1 MVKSN
6 SVKIAKLSK
15 VKQEELKNNIEKH
28 FNLTKFQTYFPSMI
42 YWEDF
47 DNNPYSK
54 QLFILDSKYQLT
66 GLERKSDK
74 SESELDF
81 LGYINKK
88 NNSNNNS
95 SSTKHEIHFKIN
107 PLLEPSNVMMN
118 RYQLESP
125 DLMPSVF
132 DYITNKKINSPHNF
146 SYVETLFVY
155 LSSSLV
161 EKGKCPSFPYFYG
174 SYLGVMDTFKQN
186 ISDEYSTMK
195 NNSWFNEY
203 KNVLFNIEKVSI
215 EDELFKNL
223 DNLEPINEE
232 EQKNKDTSLG
242 IEDFDFDSIDIN
254 NNKNKKKKRCSSFN
268 RNECGSISNNEDDD
282 DSVWETEE
290 EIEGDSEEDKDAEED
305 VDNEDEDEEE
315 EEDAVDEEEDEDEDA
330 EEDED
335 EDKDED
341 AEEEEE
347 DEDAEEDG
355 ELNFES
361 DDELDDSYYYA
372 HFKDFP
378 VQLIAMEKMKMTLS
392 DLLKENKITDQE
404 WLAILFQV
412 IFGLAVAQKHFQ
424 FTHNDLHADNIMLKP
439 TKVAYLYFSVK
450 GAFYRIP
457 TFGKITK
464 IIDFARAVFKVD
476 GYQFFSD
483 VFKKYGDADGQYT
496 YPYNSSTKIKY
507 APNPSFD
514 LSYLGITISEYFKSS
529 SPIKELIERWTTDR
543 YGNDLLSHE
552 VNFDLYIKI
561 AHNVNSA
568 VPHKQFND
576 QLFNQFIIKKDKI
589 PKGEYIY
596 YY

>member
-1 MVKSN
+1 MVKSK

-66 GLERKSDK
+66 SLERNSDK

-174 SYLGVMDTFKQN
+174 SYLGIMDNYKQN

-223 DNLEPINEE
+223 DHLEPINEE

-242 IEDFDFDSIDIN
+242 IEDFDFD
-254 NNKNKKKKRCSSFN
+254 
-268 RNECGSISNNEDDD
+268 
-282 DSVWETEE
+282 
-290 EIEGDSEEDKDAEED
+290 
-305 VDNEDEDEEE
+305 
-315 EEDAVDEEEDEDEDA
+315 
-330 EEDED
+330 
-335 EDKDED
+335 
-341 AEEEEE
+341 
-347 DEDAEEDG
+347 
-355 ELNFES
+355 
-361 DDELDDSYYYA
+361 
-372 HFKDFP
+372 
-378 VQLIAMEKMKMTLS
+378 
-392 DLLKENKITDQE
+392 
-404 WLAILFQV
+404 
-412 IFGLAVAQKHFQ
+412 
-424 FTHNDLHADNIMLKP
+424 
-439 TKVAYLYFSVK
+439 
-450 GAFYRIP
+450 
-457 TFGKITK
+457 
-464 IIDFARAVFKVD
+464 II
-476 GYQFFSD
+476 
-483 VFKKYGDADGQYT
+483 
-496 YPYNSSTKIKY
+496 
-507 APNPSFD
+507 
-514 LSYLGITISEYFKSS
+514 
-529 SPIKELIERWTTDR
+529 
-543 YGNDLLSHE
+543 
-552 VNFDLYIKI
+552 
-561 AHNVNSA
+561 
-568 VPHKQFND
+568 
-576 QLFNQFIIKKDKI
+576 
-589 PKGEYIY
+589 
-596 YY
+596 